1 MNEQYTTQEK
11 LELLIKRDE
20 NPKELRDYSSKKH
33 GERYQEF
40 RDEHLKTIIDTLNN
54 RYSSYSLDLEKEIIN
69 YSDCTFFVCLPLVL
83 IIGCLID
90 IPAPTWKAI
99 LISLLVLVLLIYGY
113 SVISNYKEKSIKAL
127 YKQYERKRIIA
138 DYVRRE
144 EDYIISK
151 LMNNRTIDPIYR
163 ESQYYNIKEFFKY
176 CLEELQGAKF
186 TDERY

>member
-1 MNEQYTTQEK
+1 MTNQPDT
-11 LELLIKRDE
+11 
-20 NPKELRDYSSKKH
+20 PKELRDYSSAKH

-40 RDEHLKTIIDTLNN
+40 HDEHLKTIIDTLNN
-54 RYSSYSLDLEKEIIN
+54 RYSSHSLDLEKEIIN
-69 YSDCTFFVCLPLVL
+69 YSDCTFFVCLPLAL
-83 IIGCLID
+83 IILIAID

-99 LISLLVLVLLIYGY
+99 LIGLLVLGFLVYGH

-163 ESQYYNIKEFFKY
+163 ESQYYNIKEFFKD
-176 CLEELQGAKF
+176 CLEELQRATF